1 MPYQLEEK
9 DYEFFMPHADQV
21 LVEQVLMLGYNILPG
36 VGGWSGFQAQ
46 YFHPDN
52 EVTLYLDERENDTHL
67 FIGGCL
73 VGSNEAK
80 DILPELARFK
90 SEFRPENDPMTWFLK
105 GSGMHVGVEA
115 DVEDEE
121 NLRQDALSRWV
132 LWTKFL
138 KSFNCYYRFHSV
150 SVNKQKF
157 VHVETGRKQ
166 KNVERYRR
174 AYESLFKTLE
184 QNRHCKIT
192 VVTDNVEG
200 AQLTGLQQAVEN
212 SDNILERKI
221 ILSPPVPKEDFTS
234 VESSWL
240 QFVDMQIYALSRFI
254 FPSGENVLM
263 KFEKYPY
270 DSAKGN
276 VQVSEDPVV
285 INKQG
290 YEVARYFILK
300 DIFHHIRGRFVVRLV
315 SPYYEGTISSMAC
328 ISDKEVLNFADLVD
342 QSIHGFCNRQFSEI
356 TFDFE
361 AV

>member
-9 DYEFFMPHADQV
+9 DFDFFMPDANQV
-21 LVEQVLMLGYNILPG
+21 LAEQVLMLAHNILPG
-36 VGGWSGFQAQ
+36 SKGWAGFQAQ
-46 YFHPDN
+46 YFHPDD

-73 VGSNEAK
+73 VASNEAK
-80 DILPELARFK
+80 DILPELASFK
-90 SEFRPENDPMTWFLK
+90 SKFRPENDPMTWFLK
-105 GSGMHVGVEA
+105 GSGMHVGVDA

-121 NLRQDALSRWV
+121 NARQDALSRWV
-132 LWTKFL
+132 LWARFL
-138 KSFNCYYRFHSV
+138 ASFGCYYRFHSV

-157 VHVETGRKQ
+157 VHSETARKK

-184 QNRHCKIT
+184 QNRHSKIT

-200 AQLTGLQQAVEN
+200 AQLAGLQEAIDN

-221 ILSPPVPKEDFTS
+221 TLSPPVPKEDFTS
-234 VESSWL
+234 VASSWL

-270 DSAKGN
+270 DSARGDVEMSK
-276 VQVSEDPVV
+276 DPVV
-285 INKQG
+285 INQQRF
-290 YEVARYFILK
+290 EVARYFILK
-300 DIFHHIRGRFVVRLV
+300 DIFHHIRRHFVVRLV
-315 SPYYEGTISSMAC
+315 SPHYETSISSMAC
-328 ISDKEVLNFADLVD
+328 ITDKEILNFADLVD
-342 QSIHGFCNRQFSEI
+342 KSIHGFCNRQFSEI

-361 AV
+361 AL